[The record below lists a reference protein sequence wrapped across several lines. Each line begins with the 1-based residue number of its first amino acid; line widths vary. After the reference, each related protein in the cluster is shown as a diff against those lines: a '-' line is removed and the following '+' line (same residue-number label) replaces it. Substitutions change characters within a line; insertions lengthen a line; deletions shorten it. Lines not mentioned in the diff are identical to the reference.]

1 MKQITPASI
10 PMFSNELRFLMH
22 GTPEDTWNTL
32 APQTIQENEDIVTLE
47 EELDPEYLIL
57 QPGNELLEGTAL

>member
-1 MKQITPASI
+1 
-10 PMFSNELRFLMH
+10 MH
-22 GTPEDTWNTL
+22 GTPEDAWYTF
-32 APQTIQENEDIVTLE
+32 APQTIQENEDIVTPE